1 MLPCLA
7 QVAPQT
13 KVRKI
18 HSVSLVG
25 LERTNPRFLSRFI
38 KTQKGDTFDQTKIE
52 ADIQRL
58 KNLRV
63 FYNVDH
69 EIQEA
74 AGQIK
79 LTIKFKEKFTL
90 LPTLK
95 GGFIDGIFWIQPA
108 IVDYHFLGNKSI
120 IGGSYRYYQRHSAD
134 AFYKNHLLFSEK
146 WGLSGDAAYSATI
159 EPTDTF
165 EFGSVSLYN
174 VDVAKINLA
183 VNYNFSLRQLLQF
196 TTGYLNELYVKIDP
210 THVGPD
216 RVRQN
221 KLLLKLEHFFDY
233 IDYEGNL
240 QKGIS
245 NSVSIEG
252 VYTPPYPFNFFKLY
266 NEYKHFFRFLKY
278 DTLAFRV
285 RFGIA
290 TNITSPYP
298 PFVIDS
304 FLNIR
309 GSGNRV
315 SRGYL
320 ENTINLEYRYLFLL
334 NQWLSIQLITFSD
347 YALLLSLGNQINLFH
362 FAGGGIRII
371 LNKVYN
377 AILAF
382 DYAVNLQDSNDHG
395 FLLKIGQYF

>member
-7 QVAPQT
+7 QGAPQT
-13 KVRKI
+13 KTKKI

-25 LERTNPRFLSRFI
+25 LERTNRRFLSRFI
-38 KTQKGDTFDQTKIE
+38 KTQKGDTFDRTKIE

-58 KNLRV
+58 ENLKV
-63 FYNVDH
+63 FYSVDY
-69 EIQEA
+69 EMQEA
-74 AGQIK
+74 ADQMK

-90 LPTLK
+90 LPTLR

-108 IVDYHFLGNKSI
+108 IVDYHFLGNKSV
-120 IGGSYRYYQRHSAD
+120 IGGSYRYYQRHSGD
-134 AFYKNHLLFSEK
+134 AFYKNPMLFSEK

-159 EPTDTF
+159 EPTDAF
-165 EFGSVSLYN
+165 EFGSVSFYN

-183 VNYNFSLRQLLQF
+183 VNYNFSLRRMLQF
-196 TTGYLNELYVKIDP
+196 TTGYLNELYVKINPTDP
-210 THVGPD
+210 GPG
-216 RVRQN
+216 RVRQD

-252 VYTPPYPFNFFKLY
+252 VYTPPYPFDFFKLY

-320 ENTINLEYRYLFLL
+320 ENAINLEYRYLFPL
-334 NQWLSIQLITFSD
+334 NQTLSVQLITFSD
-347 YALLLSLGNQINLFH
+347 NALLLSAGDQTNLFT
-362 FAGGGIRII
+362 FAGGGMRII
-371 LNKVYN
+371 FNKIYN

-382 DYAVNLQDSNDHG
+382 DYAVSLQDPSDHG